1 MIKSKDIPLLP
12 PRRNNLSKPINYFK
26 VPQEN
31 LYYAVYL
38 VSILDGDHKSLG
50 RDFSDNITDLI
61 SHFSSGR
68 KKGQNYTNKDFTIF
82 N

>member
-12 PRRNNLSKPINYFK
+12 PRRNNLSKSINHFI

-31 LYYAVYL
+31 LYYAAYL

-50 RDFSDNITDLI
+50 QDSSDNMA
-61 SHFSSGR
+61 
-68 KKGQNYTNKDFTIF
+68 Y
-82 N
+82 